1 MNLIISIF
9 SQLIFLTQD
18 TMAVDT
24 TGFGYK
30 VGIYIGSL
38 LPFIGLLIV
47 FLLIIRKS
55 YRFKSKK

>member
-1 MNLIISIF
+1 MQFILSVF

-24 TGFGYK
+24 TGLGYK
-30 VGIYIGSL
+30 VGVYIGSS
-38 LPFIGLLIV
+38 LPFIGLLLV

-55 YRFKSKK
+55 YRFRSKK